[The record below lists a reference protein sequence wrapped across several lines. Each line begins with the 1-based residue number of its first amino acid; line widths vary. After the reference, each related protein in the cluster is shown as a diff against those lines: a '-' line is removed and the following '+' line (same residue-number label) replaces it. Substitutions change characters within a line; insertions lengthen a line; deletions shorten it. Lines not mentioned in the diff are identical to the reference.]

1 MGAKLIQSLQEIRDF
16 RAAQGRRYPMQVDFA
31 ISCDG
36 NNQWM
41 PKLLRTGRFWGATL
55 LSSE

>member
-1 MGAKLIQSLQEIRDF
+1 MGAKLITSLQEIRDF
-16 RAAQGRRYPMQVDFA
+16 RAAQGRRYPMQVNFA

-41 PKLLRTGRFWGATL
+41 PKSCMHLKTLGCDTTGQ
-55 LSSE
+55 